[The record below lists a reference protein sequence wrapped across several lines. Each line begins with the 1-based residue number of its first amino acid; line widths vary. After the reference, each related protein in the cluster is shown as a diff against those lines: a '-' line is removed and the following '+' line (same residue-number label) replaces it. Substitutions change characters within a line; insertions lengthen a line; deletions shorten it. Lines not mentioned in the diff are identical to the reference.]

1 MKMKQAIHDAKVEL
15 KEIALIEEYR
25 RDKENEPELIIRKP

>member
-1 MKMKQAIHDAKVEL
+1 MKKTIHDAKDEL

-25 RDKENEPELIIRKP
+25 RDKKNEPRLIHRKP

>member
-1 MKMKQAIHDAKVEL
+1 MKQTIHDAKVEL

-25 RDKENEPELIIRKP
+25 RDKENEPEAYH